1 MGRGQIPTDHH
12 PKAGSRLV
20 ALVPALNEAGRIGR
34 VLEVLRQVRC
44 IDEIVVIDDGSVD
57 AMLAEVRQAA
67 QSDPRLRIMINETNL
82 GKGQSLFK
90 AWRAMAAGS
99 GAGYIL
105 MLDADLI
112 NLTPQHVLDLVQ
124 PVLDGA
130 CDMTMGLFKG
140 GAWRTDASHWI
151 TPWLTGQRCLRTG
164 LFDFIS
170 ENAARGY
177 GFETALTVAAR
188 RQGWTIR
195 KVILHGVSHPP
206 NENHRG
212 VWRGVFNRA
221 CMYAQIVRAGLITYR
236 RPAKPT
242 QGLLRRVLISIL
254 LLLIGAGML
263 YDDRVVA
270 SNLKPSDLQA
280 LPVAG
285 VQRLLVV
292 APHPDDEVLGS
303 GGLIQAALAQGS
315 QVRVVVMTNGD
326 GQIIAPLALEKNP
339 VPRPGSYIYIGKERQ
354 AESLAAL
361 QRVGVPAN
369 QVYFLSYPDGGMN
382 ILWMNDWQTQCPLYT
397 RLTEVTASPYPITF
411 DPQARYCG
419 SFVLKDL
426 SKILQDYQP
435 DFISIPHPNDH
446 HPDHRAA
453 YNFMQMAIAL
463 ARSHN
468 PAYHPEVWGYL
479 VHYGDYPQPRGLH
492 ANQALM
498 PPGTLSGVVNIWAR
512 LDLTPG
518 QEHQKETALKAYVT
532 QQKLL
537 GAFLMA
543 FVRPDEIFADLKPL
557 DLPSLAFYGEAQQ
570 DTQPVS
576 TPALTEPT
584 RQTASMALIASA
596 DILSWQVRRS
606 GSTLWFI
613 VKTRGSLAPEL
624 NYSIFIKTPQG
635 KTRVI
640 DCNGPDNRWAA
651 NAFYAKVDLA
661 QLGGPAV
668 VGLSAE
674 SSQEMVLDRT
684 AWHFWVIGPPVSPT
698 AQISAP

>member
-1 MGRGQIPTDHH
+1 MRMGRGQIPVDEHS
-12 PKAGSRLV
+12 KVGSRLV

-34 VLEVLRQVRC
+34 VLEVLRQVNC

-57 AMLAEVRQAA
+57 GMLAEVRQAA
-67 QSDPRLRIMINETNL
+67 QSDPRLSIICNETNL
-82 GKGQSLFK
+82 GKGQSLFQ
-90 AWRAMAAGS
+90 AWRALAAGA

-151 TPWLTGQRCLRTG
+151 TPWLTGQRCLRAG
-164 LFDFIS
+164 LFDLIS

-195 KVILHGVSHPP
+195 KVVLRGVSHPP

-212 VWRGVFNRA
+212 FWRGVYNRA
-221 CMYAQIVRAGLITYR
+221 RMYVQIVRAGLITYR

-254 LLLIGAGML
+254 LLLIGASLL
-263 YDDRVVA
+263 YDNRVVA

-285 VQRLLVV
+285 VQRLLVI

-315 QVRVVVMTNGD
+315 QVRVVLMTNGD
-326 GQIIAPLALEKNP
+326 GQIIAPLALQKEAD
-339 VPRPGSYIYIGKERQ
+339 PRPADYVYIGKERQ

-361 QRVGVPAN
+361 QRVGVPAS

-397 RLTEVTASPYPITF
+397 RLTRVTSSPYPVTF
-411 DPQARYCG
+411 DPQANYCG
-419 SFVLKDL
+419 SYVLRDL
-426 SKILQDYQP
+426 SKIIQDYQP
-435 DFISIPHPNDH
+435 DLISIPHPNDH

-463 ARSHN
+463 ARSQN

-492 ANQALM
+492 ADQALM
-498 PPGTLSGVVNIWAR
+498 PPSTLSGVVNTWAR

-518 QEHQKETALKAYVT
+518 QEHQKEYALKAYVT
-532 QQKLL
+532 QQELL

-557 DLPSLAFYGEAQQ
+557 DLPSLALYGEAQL

-576 TPALTEPT
+576 SPALIEPT
-584 RQTASMALIASA
+584 RQTASMAVIAGA
-596 DILSWQVRRS
+596 DILGWQVRRS

-613 VKTRGSLAPEL
+613 VKTRGRLAPEL
-624 NYSIFIKTPQG
+624 DYSIFIKTPDG
-635 KTRVI
+635 KTQVI
-640 DCNGPDNRWAA
+640 DCNGPDHRWAA

-661 QLGGPAV
+661 QLGSPSV

-674 SSQEMVLDRT
+674 SSQKMVLDRT
-684 AWHFWVIGPPVSPT
+684 AWHFWVVGP
-698 AQISAP
+698 SAP